1 MCGRAGWPSVA
12 LELLRE
18 EILQTTVGSHP
29 SWCAWGAQGWAQP
42 PQLCT
47 HLWGPQ
53 RGGRWGWVL
62 GSHLGLTP
70 HLSLARLPSAVQSE
84 SLPGS
89 GNHSCQLPLCR
100 KVINASGI
108 IRCVTR
114 RLGASAAPGGDACP
128 APPLC
133 PPGSGWERTA
143 RCHHP
148 LGPSWPHWG
157 HGPMGARCR
166 QRCWQLPG
174 RFSPKGRVLPH
185 CSVLVLPRV
194 APARGSVG
202 TRSVPPP
209 LVLVC
214 VLLPW
219 LEMFSVVGSDL
230 VPPAQGAGRRAGNN
244 SVPKKP
250 HRGCSPAPPRVNL
263 FI

>member
-12 LELLRE
+12 LRLLRE
-18 EILQTTVGSHP
+18 EILQTTVGSLP
-29 SWCAWGAQGWAQP
+29 SWCAWGAQGCAQP
-42 PQLCT
+42 PQLCV

-70 HLSLARLPSAVQSE
+70 HISPARLPSAVRSE

-133 PPGSGWERTA
+133 PPGSGWEWTA

-148 LGPSWPHWG
+148 LGPSQPRWG
-157 HGPMGARCR
+157 HGPMGARCQ

-174 RFSPKGRVLPH
+174 RFTPKGRVLPH

-219 LEMFSVVGSDL
+219 LEMLYLVGSDTF
-230 VPPAQGAGRRAGNN
+230 PSSTGSREKGREQLG
-244 SVPKKP
+244 P
-250 HRGCSPAPPRVNL
+250 
-263 FI
+263 